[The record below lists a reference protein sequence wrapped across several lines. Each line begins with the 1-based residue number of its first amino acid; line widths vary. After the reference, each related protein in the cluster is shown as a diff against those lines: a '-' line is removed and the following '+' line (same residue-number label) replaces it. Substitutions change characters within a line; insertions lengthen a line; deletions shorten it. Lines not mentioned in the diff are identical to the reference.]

1 MPFCY
6 LGLSMR
12 NAFRAALAAVLLVVP
27 SAAHAAMSSDEK
39 EATFWKVAVI
49 DFNGRTPK
57 VDGAGASV
65 RFAAAL
71 RNSKRFHVVD
81 PKTVRR
87 AVREAKIDIS
97 QGKIADKDAKKLARE
112 LDIDGVFVG
121 RIDKGALTIALHSG
135 STGRLFAQYRFNITA
150 QFPRAEAEK
159 IAKSYT
165 ARLPYDGLVVSVRRD
180 LALVNLGTANG
191 IGNGSK
197 IYSFEFVTMT
207 RDGDS
212 VTGGE
217 RKAMA
222 ELEVVRAE
230 QHGAWVRPLKGE
242 MPGQFTKVSLKPV
255 AGVAELKMAAPPEVG
270 SGALPYVNLEVD
282 ADVAFLLKSYELK
295 GDGARF
301 TSSTSVFPAPGIR
314 VLWFPTRAVGGS
326 LRFRHGF
333 IPFRRNVGDGAGGTR
348 VQTFSGSVDTVV
360 AEGQLRK
367 VFGSPGYFAGGS
379 ASVGAGVLYS
389 NFQIEEQNPLV
400 LTNDTYI
407 GPVVSAEL
415 RAPLL
420 ERINGHARF
429 SVVPFAVVSEAPVD
443 NGNGRGFGLG
453 GTVGL
458 EYHMT
463 ERMVVSFD
471 YGLDTMQTSFPSGG
485 GSRGITNAKSSD
497 LYHGVTVTLGWRK
510 YR

>member
-1 MPFCY
+1 MSPS
-6 LGLSMR
+6 GWV
-12 NAFRAALAAVLLVVP
+12 AQHGVP
-27 SAAHAAMSSDEK
+27 THEDMA
-39 EATFWKVAVI
+39 
-49 DFNGRTPK
+49 
-57 VDGAGASV
+57 V

-71 RNSKRFHVVD
+71 RNSKRFHVID

-87 AVREAKIDIS
+87 AVRAAKIDVS
-97 QGKIADKDAKKLARE
+97 QGKIDDRDAKKLAKE
-112 LDIDGVFVG
+112 LDVDGVFVG

-135 STGRLFAQYRFNITA
+135 SSGKLFAQYRFNITA
-150 QFPRAEAEK
+150 AFARAEAEK

-165 ARLPYDGLVVSVRRD
+165 SRLPYDGLVVSVRRD

-197 IYSFEFVTMT
+197 IYSFEFQNMT

-217 RKAMA
+217 RKALA

-242 MPGQFTKVSLKPV
+242 MPEQFTKVSLKPV
-255 AGVAELKMAAPPEVG
+255 AGVAELKVAAPTEP
-270 SGALPYVNLEVD
+270 GAGAIPYVNLEVD
-282 ADVAFLLKSYELK
+282 ADVAFLLKSYELT
-295 GDGARF
+295 GDGQRF

-314 VLWFPTRAVGGS
+314 LLWYPTRGIGGS

-333 IPFRRNVGDGAGGTR
+333 IPFRRNIGDGVGGTR

-360 AEGQLRK
+360 AEAQFRK

-379 ASVGAGVLYS
+379 ASVGGGVMYS

-400 LTNDTYI
+400 LTNDTYL
-407 GPVVSAEL
+407 GPVLSTEL
-415 RAPLL
+415 KAPLL
-420 ERINGHARF
+420 ERINGHARL
-429 SVVPFAVVSEAPVD
+429 SVVPFAIVSESPVD
-443 NGNGRGFGLG
+443 NGDGRGFGLG

-471 YGLDTMQTSFPSGG
+471 YGLDTMQTTFPSKG

-497 LYHGVTVTLGWRK
+497 LYHGVTLTLGWRK